1 LKILITGADG
11 QLGLSLKKVAPDNLD
26 IFYYSRKQFDVC
38 NLTQMELVISK
49 VNPAFIVNCAA
60 YTAVDNAEDNIEKC
74 NGVNIQGVKNIIE
87 ICLKYSIKL
96 IHVSTD
102 FVFDGTSNSPYSEE
116 NQTNP
121 INIYG
126 KSKLQAEEL
135 INNSNYLNAIIIRT
149 SWVFSEFG
157 HNFVKTIIKLS
168 KENDELKI
176 INDQYGKPTYAPDL
190 AKVIY
195 KLIEKPKYTTFNFS
209 NEITTTWH
217 EFSKEIINETLKNQQ
232 IEKAPTIIAI
242 KSDQFPQKAK
252 RPKNSSLDNKKIS
265 KHLNITIRDWREV
278 LKECVKCM

>member
-1 LKILITGADG
+1 MKILITGADG